1 MNLSFRQLRTF
12 REVMRS
18 GSVSEAARALG
29 RTQPA
34 VSAMIGGLER
44 ELGFSLFERER
55 GRLVP
60 RPEAHYFLEE
70 AELVLTRLSQ
80 SARVMQDIGNLEQ
93 GSLRIACN
101 PATSGFFLPQVVA
114 RFVKDRPEVK
124 VSIMMRSSAVI
135 EEWIAS
141 QQYDVGLAETPAP
154 RRSIAM
160 QTFELRCY
168 CALRHD
174 DPLALLPAITPQIL
188 DGKPLAALFS
198 EHVTYRTLAAHFAAA
213 GATLNQR
220 FELRT
225 FQPALQLIEAGLC
238 YCICDAITAA
248 SYRSYAG
255 GREEIVFRPFEP
267 ETHLS
272 MAILT
277 PAHRPPSLL
286 AQGFCDLLTSE
297 VEALALPSAGADQDG
312 LCAPD
317 RGIA

>member
-12 REVMRS
+12 REVMRT

-34 VSAMIGGLER
+34 VSAMIAGLER

-55 GRLVP
+55 GRLLP

-70 AELVLTRLSQ
+70 AEHVLSRLSQ

-93 GSLRIACN
+93 GVLRIACN
-101 PATSGFFLPQVVA
+101 PASSGFFVPEVVSH
-114 RFVKDRPEVK
+114 FLKDRPEVK

-141 QQYDVGLAETPAP
+141 QQYDVGVAETPAP
-154 RRSIAM
+154 RRSIQM
-160 QTFELRCY
+160 QSFEVLCY
-168 CALRHD
+168 CALRRD
-174 DPLALLPAITPQIL
+174 DPLAALPAITPEIL
-188 DGKPLAALFS
+188 DGRPLAALFP
-198 EHVTYRTLAAHFAAA
+198 EHQTFQTLAGHFEAA
-213 GATLNQR
+213 GATVNQR

-225 FQPALQLIEAGLC
+225 FQPALKLVEAGLC
-238 YCICDAITAA
+238 YCVCDAVTVS
-248 SYRSYAG
+248 SYQSYSADDQK
-255 GREEIVFRPFEP
+255 IVFRPFKP
-267 ETHLS
+267 ETRLS

-286 AQGFCDLLTSE
+286 AQG
-297 VEALALPSAGADQDG
+297 
-312 LCAPD
+312 LCALLASAIEAMTHPSGL
-317 RGIA
+317 GIT

>member
-174 DPLALLPAITPQIL
+174 DPLAALPAITPQIL
-188 DGKPLAALFS
+188 DGKPLAGLFG

-267 ETHLS
+267 RTSLS

-286 AQGFCDLLTSE
+286 AQGFFDLLTSE
-297 VEALALPSAGADQDG
+297 VEALALPSAGAG
-312 LCAPD
+312 SFAAKGP
-317 RGIA
+317 

>member
-34 VSAMIGGLER
+34 VSAMVVGLER

-70 AELVLTRLSQ
+70 AELVLSRLSQ
-80 SARVMQDIGNLEQ
+80 SARIMQDIGNLEQ
-93 GSLRIACN
+93 GTLRIACN
-101 PATSGFFLPQVVA
+101 PASSGFFLPAVVA

-124 VSIMMRSSAVI
+124 VSLMMRSSAVI

-141 QQYDVGLAETPAP
+141 QQYDIGLAETPAP
-154 RRSIAM
+154 RRSIALKS
-160 QTFELRCY
+160 FDLKCY
-168 CALRHD
+168 CAMRAD
-174 DPLALLPAITPQIL
+174 DPLAHLPAITPEIL
-188 DGKPLAALFS
+188 DGRPQAAMFR
-198 EHVTYRTLAAHFAAA
+198 EHQVSRTIAAHFAAA
-213 GATLNQR
+213 GAAFNQR

-225 FQPALQLIEAGLC
+225 FLPALQLVEAGLC
-238 YCICDAITAA
+238 YCILDPITIS
-248 SYRSYAG
+248 SYRSYQAG
-255 GREEIVFRPFEP
+255 SAPIAFLPFAP
-267 ETHLS
+267 ETTLS

-286 AQGFCDLLTSE
+286 AERFCSLLE
-297 VEALALPSAGADQDG
+297 PAMAALA
-312 LCAPD
+312 APL
-317 RGIA
+317 A